1 MLLHLLSPLTL
12 LSRLPILARPE
23 LGATQVCLSLSLF
36 TVYCSPYDGDNF
48 QKAQNYGNEE
58 GVEGGMHCVPLPGDC
73 TPWPPAAQLQGLV
86 GALSPSL
93 PNAPQCVT
101 LSPPYLFPKLNPFLV
116 FTGTSLLWSL
126 SLSPGT
132 NFSKVLV
139 VVGMDVGWDPKTEQ
153 NNKETP

>member
-1 MLLHLLSPLTL
+1 MPT
-12 LSRLPILARPE
+12 LARPE
-23 LGATQVCLSLSLF
+23 LGATQACLSLSLF
-36 TVYCSPYDGDNF
+36 TVYCSPYDGDNV

-73 TPWPPAAQLQGLV
+73 TPWSPPAAQLQGLV
-86 GALSPSL
+86 GVLSPSL
-93 PNAPQCVT
+93 LNAPQCVT
-101 LSPPYLFPKLNPFLV
+101 LSPPYLFPKLNSCLV

-132 NFSKVLV
+132 TFWNVLV
-139 VVGMDVGWDPKTEQ
+139 VAGMDVGRDPKTKQ